1 MIYENTGFYLDNNM
15 KLREAARSIDTES
28 RAAGIEALK
37 PLVAGFG
44 PDSADQNRIVKRFLQ
59 ERDNESLIFTCGVC
73 GVSNHESIA
82 VTQVGEYWIDC
93 KLRLTPQE
101 VTGYKQSRVE
111 GYTNITVLAEYALA
125 NAQSLHWAF
134 HNLYEKEGATDK
146 LFKDLCLA
154 SNVDNQI
161 ILFLVPQ
168 LINFSNHPHEKG
180 NYENI
185 GIMGI
190 CSSCN
195 QELANNSRPE
205 FSMCGKFQC
214 NFGYPKYLDG
224 LNINDLSVAELL
236 AVSQARLYAHL
247 VKCIKGSS
255 VAKDDFLVALPYTHD
270 RYGKNKVKFG
280 TEASTSTIK
289 YDKFN
294 YDLGYAVTAYKL
306 QGATLDNVLIDLN
319 QRPQG
324 LKAMDLRALYVILSR
339 VATMEKI
346 KIMPFRNHPQ
356 KRDINKNN
364 FLNYLENLSQCA
376 ELSAWKDCIDPIT
389 HLFDPFL
396 YNRPVKK
403 SKRVKK

>member
-168 LINFSNHPHEKG
+168 LINFSNHPHEKD

-255 VAKDDFLVALPYTHD
+255 VTPNTRLKGHVITFLQDSLADQIKESETYPRTDLSSMLSIMLIGSKDDKDLSSKNGRDLIKNGICKGILKIRPFQINIFVQGLITHNLLFQDCQYKAL
-270 RYGKNKVKFG
+270 
-280 TEASTSTIK
+280 TEAE
-289 YDKFN
+289 N
-294 YDLGYAVTAYKL
+294 VML
-306 QGATLDNVLIDLN
+306 QCKKTVPTLNDT
-319 QRPQG
+319 
-324 LKAMDLRALYVILSR
+324 LSNS
-339 VATMEKI
+339 K
-346 KIMPFRNHPQ
+346 HQ
-356 KRDINKNN
+356 KD
-364 FLNYLENLSQCA
+364 
-376 ELSAWKDCIDPIT
+376 
-389 HLFDPFL
+389 
-396 YNRPVKK
+396 
-403 SKRVKK
+403 